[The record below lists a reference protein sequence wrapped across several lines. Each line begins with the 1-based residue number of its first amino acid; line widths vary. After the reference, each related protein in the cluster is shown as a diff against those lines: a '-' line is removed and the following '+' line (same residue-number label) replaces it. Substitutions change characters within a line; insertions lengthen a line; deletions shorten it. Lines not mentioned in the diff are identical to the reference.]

1 MSLAEGYPFHVFIF
15 SALVALLKRD
25 DVDIEGG
32 WKVGEP

>member
-1 MSLAEGYPFHVFIF
+1 MYERSEPDIFHLA
-15 SALVALLKRD
+15 SAQFALSFRQ

>member
-1 MSLAEGYPFHVFIF
+1 MKGSFSYFIV
-15 SALVALLKRD
+15 SARAALMKRD